1 MPVGVPGEL
10 YISGAGVARGYLNRP
25 EETAERFL
33 DDPFHPGDRMYRTGD
48 LVRQLPD
55 GRIQHLGRLDG
66 QVKLRGYRIELG
78 EIESALRLH
87 PGVASVAV
95 VLIEGESSVDARL
108 VAYVVPDAA
117 MPSPSELR
125 RRLRLSLPGYMV
137 PAAFV
142 ELGELPRTPN
152 GKLDQRR
159 LPPPPAAGLAAGTGS
174 ATAPDLSLTPL
185 ENQLLAIWSD
195 VLSVE
200 HLGVDDDFFELGG
213 HSLLAVRLVA
223 EMERA
228 LGLPLPLVTLFERGA
243 TVRGMVSAIKA
254 LPDSKSRALAA
265 RDADARSTYPAPRLF
280 AVFPH
285 EASVFALRHGDGSLV
300 QEIDV
305 VPLVASH
312 IGRRLE
318 GPIADVISSTLEQVR
333 ALQPN
338 GPYFLS
344 GWSLG
349 GIVAYEVAGR
359 LAAMGESVAWL
370 GLVDTPV
377 PRKDSLASRALRLKT
392 HGPRRGRA
400 LARYVWYRVGTARLR
415 LGLSPGGIY
424 DSEGANRALIA
435 HELAGNQVPLE
446 LFLTDRTIQSLGA
459 TAGWAALHG
468 GPLHV
473 HRLPGDHNSL
483 FRATHAV
490 TIGEILSASIAQAV
504 AAQADRVS

>member
-1 MPVGVPGEL
+1 
-10 YISGAGVARGYLNRP
+10 
-25 EETAERFL
+25 
-33 DDPFHPGDRMYRTGD
+33 
-48 LVRQLPD
+48 
-55 GRIQHLGRLDG
+55 
-66 QVKLRGYRIELG
+66 
-78 EIESALRLH
+78 
-87 PGVASVAV
+87 
-95 VLIEGESSVDARL
+95 
-108 VAYVVPDAA
+108 

-185 ENQLLAIWSD
+185 ENQLLAIWSE